1 MICTIKWNVLTK
13 TKWQS
18 RFSTISD
25 CTLLQSY
32 EYAKALSPVY
42 NQQPS
47 WGLIEIDGKE
57 AGLIQIMQVG
67 IIKNLFHAVVADRG
81 PLWFDGFGS
90 IKHFTAFIAE
100 YNRQFP
106 KRWGRKRRFI
116 PEMKKSAAVDTVM
129 QENKFTK
136 TDSPPYQTIKLD
148 LTQSLEDLRAGLHG
162 SWRRSLV
169 KSEKTDLEIIWDDTG
184 FKLPMLMKLY
194 DLDRRA
200 RQYDG
205 PDLPTLGALGKTLA
219 AERNTL
225 IGMAL
230 LDNKPVGAILILCHG
245 QGATYQVGWNGQ
257 EGRDNLAHHR
267 LLWDSLGVLQ
277 QKGITTFDLGGVND
291 GSAAS
296 IKRFKTGMGGKLIE
310 LAGLYI

>member
-1 MICTIKWNVLTK
+1 MICTIKWNILTK
-13 TKWQS
+13 AKWHN
-18 RFSTISD
+18 RFNTISD

-32 EYAKALSPVY
+32 EYAYALSPVY
-42 NQQPS
+42 KQQPI

-57 AGLIQIMQVG
+57 AGLIQVMQAG
-67 IIKNLFHAVVADRG
+67 IIKNMLHAIVADRG

-116 PEMKKSAAVDTVM
+116 PEIKKSAAIDTVM
-129 QENKFTK
+129 KENGFIK

-148 LTQSLEDLRAGLHG
+148 LTQSEEELRANLHG

-169 KSEKTDLEIIWDDTG
+169 KSEKSELEITWDDTG
-184 FKLPMLMKLY
+184 QKLPILLKLY
-194 DLDRRA
+194 DLDRKTRKYSGA
-200 RQYDG
+200 
-205 PDLPTLGALGKTLA
+205 DLPALMALGRVFA
-219 AERNTL
+219 AEKN
-225 IGMAL
+225 AL
-230 LDNKPVGAILILCHG
+230 VGIASLDNRPVGAILIFCHG

-257 EGRDNLAHHR
+257 EGRDNRAHHR

-277 QKGITTFDLGGVND
+277 QKGITMFDLGGVND